1 MATFESSLK
10 SKLIYVFAIDD
21 ERHRDC
27 LKIGETTIDEDDGS
41 DLFNNAES
49 LQQAAHKRIR
59 QYTKTAGIAY
69 QLLYTEISIFVRS
82 GMIMTFND
90 KQVHK
95 VLERSGIKRKEF
107 EGVSGADE
115 WYCCDLETVK
125 KAIGAVK
132 RGETSLHP
140 SDISQGQSPIIFRPE
155 QQEAINRTRK
165 RFKKGNQM
173 LWNAK
178 MRFGKTLSALQVVKE
193 EGFAR
198 TLILTHRPV
207 VDKGWFEDFGKI
219 FYDRKDYHYGS
230 KGNGEEFAVL
240 ERQVKAGSKY
250 VYFASMQD
258 LRGSEQVG
266 GKFDKN
272 NELFR
277 TAWDFVIVDEA
288 HEGTKTELGQN
299 VLKELIK
306 PATKM
311 LQLSGTPFN
320 LFDDYSEEE
329 IFTWDYVMEQ
339 KAKAAWTVDNPYE
352 PNPYASLPAINIY
365 TYDLGT
371 LMSEYV
377 EDEKAFNFREF
388 FRTKSLTP
396 DPSPMGEGSDCSFIH
411 DADVDRF
418 LNLLCKDDKDSLYP
432 YSNDIF
438 RRIFR
443 HTLWLVPGVK
453 SARALSAKLKTHP
466 VFGMFQIVN
475 VAGNGDEDEE
485 NAEAL
490 QMVNKA
496 IGEDPDETYTITLSC
511 GRLTTGVSIK
521 PWTAVFMMAGSFSTS
536 AAQYMQTIF
545 RVQTPF
551 TCHGRMKEQCY
562 AFDFA
567 PDRTLRV
574 LAETAKVSAKAG
586 KQTEEDRRILG
597 DFLNF
602 CPIISID
609 GSQMKPYDVNKMMGQ
624 LKKAQIEKVVQCGFE
639 DGALYNDELLKL
651 TDVELRDFD
660 ELKKTIGATK
670 AMAKSGDI
678 DVNNQGFTNE
688 QYEEKEKLEKKPKK
702 ERTPEEQARL
712 DELKAMSNQRRNAI
726 SILRGISIR
735 MPLLIYG
742 AELKEQREQSGTC
755 SDSAESRQKST
766 EGQLKSEDEE
776 ITIQNFASLID
787 DQSWEEFMPK
797 GVDKEKF
804 EKFKKYYD
812 PDIFREA
819 GKRIREMAR
828 AADKFTIEER
838 IERISAIF
846 NTFRNPDKETVLTPW
861 RVVNMHMSDCLG
873 GWCFYD
879 EAFKQPL
886 STPRYVTQ
894 GKVTADVFRPDSHVL
909 EINSKSG
916 LYPLYVAYNIY
927 RSRVEA
933 ARAKYGE
940 VSHGFAMNLWDAT
953 IEENILV
960 VCKTPMARSITR
972 RTLAGFRNTRVNAQY
987 YPDLIQNIS
996 ERPDAVVNTFRDG
1009 KRFWKINQDE
1019 NMKLDAIVGNPPYQV
1034 MDGGGTG
1041 SSAIPVYQKFMALA
1055 KKVKPLYISM
1065 IMPAKW
1071 YTGGK
1076 GLDDFREEMLN
1087 DKRITLIA
1095 DFDDSRELFPTADI
1109 AGGICYIG
1117 WNSSYKGLCTF
1128 VSIKAGIRTSQSRDL
1143 SDSSVFIREIGAL
1156 KIIEKIK
1163 AHKEAN
1169 MSSAVYSRNPFGFTS
1184 NREGTPNPFP
1194 NSLHMYTSKGWTY
1207 VDKND
1212 VTSNVNIIGKWKTMM
1227 SKTGAEHAGQ
1237 SDCNGMKR
1245 VISRIA
1251 VLSPNEICSES
1262 YLILSAFDNKEEAE
1276 NLVIYM
1282 KSKFA
1287 RFLLSTILLT
1297 QNIAKDKF
1305 QLIPLQD
1312 FSKPWT
1318 DAELYAKY
1326 NLTEEEIQFIE
1337 SMIKP
1342 ME

>member
-10 SKLIYVFAIDD
+10 SKLIYVFAIND
-21 ERHRDC
+21 ERHSDC

-41 DLFNNAES
+41 NLFNNTEA
-49 LQQAAHKRIR
+49 LQLAAHKRIR

-69 QLLYTEISIFVRS
+69 QLLHTEISIFVRN

-107 EGVSGADE
+107 EGVCGADE

-125 KAIGAVK
+125 KAIAAVK
-132 RGETSLHP
+132 KGESSLHP
-140 SDISQGQSPIIFRPE
+140 SEITQGQSPIIFRPE
-155 QQEAINRTRK
+155 QQEAINKTRK

-193 EGFAR
+193 EEFKR

-219 FYDRKDYHYGS
+219 FYDRPDFHYGS
-230 KGNGEEFAVL
+230 RTNGETFKAL
-240 ERQVKAGSKY
+240 EAMATNKGVGFI
-250 VYFASMQD
+250 YFASMQD

-272 NELFR
+272 NELFSA
-277 TAWDFVIVDEA
+277 AWDFVIVDEA

-306 PATKM
+306 SETKV

-339 KAKAAWTVDNPYE
+339 KAKQAWAIDNPYE

-388 FRTKSLTP
+388 FRTKDSLTSN
-396 DPSPMGEGSDCSFIH
+396 PSPNGERSEISFIH
-411 DADVDRF
+411 DKDVDRF
-418 LNLLCKDDKDSLYP
+418 LDLLCKDDKDSLYP
-432 YSNDIF
+432 YSNDMF

-453 SARALSAKLKTHP
+453 AARALSAKLQAHP
-466 VFGMFQIVN
+466 VFGMFQIAN

-485 NAEAL
+485 NADAL
-490 QMVNKA
+490 KMVNEK
-496 IGEDPDETYTITLSC
+496 IGPDPDETYTITLSC

-551 TCHGRMKEQCY
+551 TNHGRTKEQCY

-609 GSQMKPYDVNKMMGQ
+609 GSKMKPYDVNKMMGQ

-660 ELKKTIGATK
+660 DLKKTIGTTK
-670 AMAKSGDI
+670 AMAKTGDI

-688 QYEEKEKLEKKPKK
+688 QYAEKEKLEKKKK
-702 ERTPEEQARL
+702 KDLTPEEKARL
-712 DELKAMSNQRRNAI
+712 EELKAMSNQRRNAI

-742 AELKEQREQSGTC
+742 AELKDDNQ
-755 SDSAESRQKST
+755 
-766 EGQLKSEDEE
+766 E
-776 ITIQNFASLID
+776 ITINNFASLID
-787 DQSWEEFMPK
+787 NQSWEEFMPK

-838 IERISAIF
+838 IERIAAIF

-879 EAFKQPL
+879 EEFKQPL
-886 STPRYVTQ
+886 SVPRYVDQ
-894 GKVTADVFRPDSHVL
+894 GKVTKDVFRTDAHIL

-927 RSRVEA
+927 RARVEA
-933 ARAKYGE
+933 AKQKYGE

-960 VCKTPMARSITR
+960 VCKTPMAKSITK

-996 ERPDAVVNTFRDG
+996 ERPEFVANIFRDG
-1009 KRFWKINQDE
+1009 KHYWQINQDSH
-1019 NMKLDAIVGNPPYQV
+1019 MKLNAIVGNPPYQLV
-1034 MDGGGTG
+1034 
-1041 SSAIPVYQKFMALA
+1041 SSSDSQNRNPPIYHKFVQLGISLA
-1055 KKVKPLYISM
+1055 PDYLTLIT
-1065 IMPAKW
+1065 PARW
-1071 YTGGK
+1071 YSSNILMGNFPIEF
-1076 GLDDFREEMLN
+1076 LSA
-1087 DKRITLIA
+1087 KRIMYLHDYTNANDIFQTVEIKSGVSYFLWNKTHNDTCLI
-1095 DFDDSRELFPTADI
+1095 DSTINGKTERSKRLLLSKYDDI
-1109 AGGICYIG
+1109 
-1117 WNSSYKGLCTF
+1117 
-1128 VSIKAGIRTSQSRDL
+1128 
-1143 SDSSVFIREIGAL
+1143 FIRYNQGISIIHKAL
-1156 KIIEKIK
+1156 SKNEPSL
-1163 AHKEAN
+1163 
-1169 MSSAVYSRNPFGFTS
+1169 SSIVSPQNPFGFNTAVKGEDLETS
-1184 NREGTPNPFP
+1184 GAVKI
-1194 NSLHMYTSKGWTY
+1194 YSKGLVVKYIKKESITLHKGWINQFKIITPKAAEDGTLPGKVIAKCNIIAPGTCCNGTY
-1207 VDKND
+1207 V
-1212 VTSNVNIIGKWKTMM
+1212 VIGPFNGKQT
-1227 SKTGAEHAGQ
+1227 
-1237 SDCNGMKR
+1237 CNNAKSYLYTKFVRFLIGMKKMTQDLKDQTF
-1245 VISRIA
+1245 S
-1251 VLSPNEICSES
+1251 
-1262 YLILSAFDNKEEAE
+1262 
-1276 NLVIYM
+1276 LV
-1282 KSKFA
+1282 
-1287 RFLLSTILLT
+1287 
-1297 QNIAKDKF
+1297 
-1305 QLIPLQD
+1305 PLQD

-1318 DAELYAKY
+1318 DADLYAKY
-1326 NLTEEEIQFIE
+1326 GLTDEEIQFIE

>member
-10 SKLIYVFAIDD
+10 SKLIYVFAIND

-41 DLFNNAES
+41 NLFNNTEA

-69 QLLYTEISIFVRS
+69 QLLYTEISIFVRN

-115 WYCCDLETVK
+115 WYCCDLGTVK
-125 KAIGAVK
+125 KAIAAVK
-132 RGETSLHP
+132 KGETSLHP
-140 SDISQGQSPIIFRPE
+140 SEITQGQSPIIFRPE
-155 QQEAINRTRK
+155 QQEAINKTRK

-193 EGFAR
+193 EEFKR

-230 KGNGEEFAVL
+230 KGNGEEFKVL
-240 ERQVKAGSKY
+240 EKKVASGCKY
-250 VYFASMQD
+250 IFFASMQD

-272 NELFR
+272 NELFSA
-277 TAWDFVIVDEA
+277 AWDFVIVDEA

-306 PATKM
+306 SETKV

-339 KAKAAWTVDNPYE
+339 KAKQAWAIDNPYE

-388 FRTKSLTP
+388 FRTKDDDT
-396 DPSPMGEGSDCSFIH
+396 FIH
-411 DADVDRF
+411 DKDVDRF
-418 LNLLCKDDKDSLYP
+418 LDLLCKDDKESLYP
-432 YSNDIF
+432 YSNDNF

-443 HTLWLVPGVK
+443 HTLWLVPGVR
-453 SARALSAKLKTHP
+453 SARALSAKLQAHP
-466 VFGMFQIVN
+466 LFGMFQIAN

-485 NAEAL
+485 NADAL
-490 QMVNKA
+490 KMVNEK
-496 IGEDPDETYTITLSC
+496 IGPDPDETYTITLSC

-551 TCHGRMKEQCY
+551 TNHGRMKEQCY

-609 GSQMKPYDVNKMMGQ
+609 GSKMKPYDVNKMMGQ

-660 ELKKTIGATK
+660 DLKKTIGTTK
-670 AMAKSGDI
+670 AMAKTGDI
-678 DVNNQGFTNE
+678 DVNNQGFTKE
-688 QYEEKEKLEKKPKK
+688 QYAEKEKLEKKKK
-702 ERTPEEQARL
+702 KDLTPEEKARL
-712 DELKAMSNQRRNAI
+712 EELKAMSNQRRNAI

-742 AELKEQREQSGTC
+742 AELKDDNQ
-755 SDSAESRQKST
+755 
-766 EGQLKSEDEE
+766 E
-776 ITIQNFASLID
+776 ITINNFASLID

-812 PDIFREA
+812 PDVFREA

-838 IERISAIF
+838 IERIAAIF

-879 EAFKQPL
+879 EEFKQPL
-886 STPRYVTQ
+886 AVPRYVDQ
-894 GKVTADVFRPDSHVL
+894 GKVTKDVFRTDAHIL

-927 RSRVEA
+927 RARVEA
-933 ARAKYGE
+933 AKQKYGE
-940 VSHGFAMNLWDAT
+940 VSHGFAMNLWDAA

-960 VCKTPMARSITR
+960 VCKTPMAKSITK
-972 RTLAGFRNTRVNAQY
+972 RTLAGFRDTRVNAQY
-987 YPDLIQNIS
+987 YPNLIQNIS
-996 ERPDAVVNTFRDG
+996 ERPEAVVNTFRDG
-1009 KRFWKINQDE
+1009 KRFWKINQDT
-1019 NMKLDAIVGNPPYQV
+1019 NMKFDAIVGNPPYQV
-1034 MDGGGTG
+1034 NVGEKKDNYGVL
-1041 SSAIPVYQKFMALA
+1041 IFNKFVDIGIQM
-1055 KKVKPLYISM
+1055 KPNYVSM
-1065 IMPAKW
+1065 IFPSRW
-1071 YTGGK
+1071 FNGGR
-1076 GLDDFREEMLN
+1076 GLDEFRNIMLN
-1087 DKRITLIA
+1087 DDRIRFIR
-1095 DFDDSRELFPTADI
+1095 DFLDAKDLFPSTDI
-1109 AGGICYIG
+1109 AGGINYIL
-1117 WNSSYKGLCTF
+1117 WDKSYHGLCSYGCTHMGSTSYEERKLNEYSSFIRRNAALNIIKKITALSQNSIESF
-1128 VSIKAGIRTSQSRDL
+1128 VSTQT
-1143 SDSSVFIREIGAL
+1143 
-1156 KIIEKIK
+1156 
-1163 AHKEAN
+1163 
-1169 MSSAVYSRNPFGFTS
+1169 PFGFVTTYRGS
-1184 NREGTPNPFP
+1184 SSYFEDALTLYSSGGISYVRKDEVRRNPQWINNYKVIF
-1194 NSLHMYTSKGWTY
+1194 SKATC
-1207 VDKND
+1207 
-1212 VTSNVNIIGKWKTMM
+1212 
-1227 SKTGAEHAGQ
+1227 EHAGTPDKFGRYRVF
-1237 SDCNGMKR
+1237 STMK
-1245 VISRIA
+1245 I
-1251 VLSPNEICSES
+1251 LMPKEICTQS
-1262 YLILSAFDNKEEAE
+1262 YLVGGVFKDRAEANNYLSYLKTRF
-1276 NLVIYM
+1276 V
-1282 KSKFA
+1282 
-1287 RFLLSTILLT
+1287 RFLIL
-1297 QNIAKDKF
+1297 
-1305 QLIPLQD
+1305 QLISTQDISAEKFRFVPLQD
-1312 FSKPWT
+1312 FTRPWT
-1318 DAELYAKY
+1318 DADLYAKY
-1326 NLTEEEIQFIE
+1326 GLTDEEIQFIE

>member
-10 SKLIYVFAIDD
+10 SKLIYVFAIND

-27 LKIGETTIDEDDGS
+27 LKVGETTLDEDDGS
-41 DLFNNAES
+41 DLINNS
-49 LQQAAHKRIR
+49 AALKEAANKRIQ

-69 QLLYTEISIFVRS
+69 QLLHTEISIFVRN
-82 GMIMTFND
+82 GMIMSFND

-95 VLERSGIKRKEF
+95 VLERSGIRRKEF
-107 EGVSGADE
+107 AGVTGADE
-115 WYCCDLETVK
+115 WFCCDLETVK
-125 KAIGAVK
+125 RAISAVK
-132 RGETSLHP
+132 HGESSLHP
-140 SDISQGQSPIIFRPE
+140 SAISKGQSPVIFRPE
-155 QQEAINRTRK
+155 QQEAISKTRK

-193 EGFAR
+193 EDFSR

-219 FYDRKDYHYGS
+219 FYDRTDYHYGS
-230 KGNGEEFAVL
+230 RGNGEEFSVL
-240 ERQVKAGSKY
+240 EKLAKMGGKY

-272 NELFR
+272 NEIFK
-277 TAWDFVIVDEA
+277 TPWDFVIVDEA

-299 VLKELIK
+299 VLKELVK
-306 PATKM
+306 ENTKV

-339 KAKAAWTVDNPYE
+339 RAKQAWATDNPYE

-388 FRTKSLTP
+388 FRTRDDDT
-396 DPSPMGEGSDCSFIH
+396 FIH

-418 LNLLCKDDKDSLYP
+418 LNLLCKEDKDSLYP
-432 YSNDIF
+432 YSNEAF

-453 SARALSAKLKTHP
+453 AARALSIKLKQHP
-466 VFGMFQIVN
+466 VFGMFQTVN

-485 NAEAL
+485 NKEAL
-490 QMVNKA
+490 RMVNDA
-496 IGEDPDETYTITLSC
+496 IGNDPDETFTITLSC

-551 TCHGRMKEQCY
+551 ECHGRMKEQCY

-586 KQTEEDRRILG
+586 KQTEEDRKILG

-660 ELKKTIGATK
+660 ELKKTIGQTK

-678 DVNNQGFTNE
+678 DVNNQGFTDE

-742 AELKEQREQSGTC
+742 AELK
-755 SDSAESRQKST
+755 
-766 EGQLKSEDEE
+766 SEDEE
-776 ITIQNFASLID
+776 ITIENFASLID

-797 GVDKEKF
+797 GVDKERF

-838 IERISAIF
+838 IERIAAIF

-879 EAFKQPL
+879 EEFKETIPV
-886 STPRYVTQ
+886 PRYVDQ
-894 GKVTADVFRPDSHVL
+894 GKVTRDVFSPEAHVL

-927 RSRVEA
+927 RARVEA
-933 ARAKYGE
+933 MKQKYGE
-940 VSHGFAMNLWDAT
+940 IGHAFAQSLWDAT

-960 VCKTPMARSITR
+960 VCKTPMAKSITK

-987 YPDLIQNIS
+987 YKDLIKNIS
-996 ERPDAVVNTFRDG
+996 ERPEAVVNTFRDG
-1009 KRFWKINQDE
+1009 KHFWKINQDT

-1034 MDGGGTG
+1034 MDGGAGV
-1041 SSAIPVYQKFMALA
+1041 SAVPVYHRFVDIA
-1055 KKVKPLYISM
+1055 KQCKPCYVSM

-1071 YTGGK
+1071 YNGGR
-1076 GLDDFREEMLN
+1076 GLEQFRYDMLH
-1087 DKRITLIA
+1087 DKCIRCLYDYI
-1095 DFDDSRELFPTADI
+1095 DPHDCFPTVDV
-1109 AGGICYIG
+1109 AGGVCYFLRERA
-1117 WNSSYKGLCTF
+1117 YDGLCKF
-1128 VSIKAGIRTSQSRDL
+1128 VSCQSGARTSAFRDFSESEVLIRHQEEVSIL
-1143 SDSSVFIREIGAL
+1143 SKVVKDGQTYLSNVAYSQKPFGLRTYVKPLEQGDIVLRYNGGVGPYDSELVTINKELIEKW
-1156 KIIEKIK
+1156 KII
-1163 AHKEAN
+1163 
-1169 MSSAVYSRNPFGFTS
+1169 TS
-1184 NREGTPNPFP
+1184 CLT
-1194 NSLHMYTSKGWTY
+1194 
-1207 VDKND
+1207 
-1212 VTSNVNIIGKWKTMM
+1212 
-1227 SKTGAEHAGQ
+1227 AEHAGET
-1237 SDCNGMKR
+1237 DKNGQKR
-1245 VISRIA
+1245 IFSTLEMLEPRT
-1251 VLSPNEICSES
+1251 ICTET
-1262 YLILSAFDNKEEAE
+1262 
-1276 NLVIYM
+1276 YM
-1282 KSKFA
+1282 
-1287 RFLLSTILLT
+1287 LLSTFDSKETCSNMLQFLKTRFVRALVAMATST
-1297 QNIAKDKF
+1297 QHLSKANF
-1305 QLIPLQD
+1305 RFVPLQD
-1312 FSKPWT
+1312 FTRPWT
-1318 DAELYAKY
+1318 DADLYAKY
-1326 NLTEEEIQFIE
+1326 HLTDEEIQFIE

-1342 ME
+1342 MD

>member
-10 SKLIYVFAIDD
+10 SKLIYVFAIND
-21 ERHRDC
+21 ERHSDC
-27 LKIGETTIDEDDGS
+27 LKIGETTLDEDDGS
-41 DLFNNAES
+41 NLFNNNEA
-49 LQQAAHKRIR
+49 LQEAANKRIR

-69 QLLYTEISIFVRS
+69 QLLHTEISIFVRN
-82 GMIMTFND
+82 GMIFTFND

-95 VLERSGIKRKEF
+95 VLERSGIRKKEF
-107 EGVSGADE
+107 EGVKGADE

-125 KAIGAVK
+125 KAIHAVK
-132 RGETSLHP
+132 QGKSSLHP
-140 SDISQGQSPIIFRPE
+140 SDVSQNKTPVLFRPE
-155 QQEAINRTRK
+155 QRDAIDKTIK

-178 MRFGKTLSALQVVKE
+178 MRFGKTLSALQVIKE
-193 EGFAR
+193 EGFSR
-198 TLILTHRPV
+198 SLILTHRPV
-207 VDKGWFEDFGKI
+207 VDSGWYDDFKKI
-219 FYDRKDYHYGS
+219 FYDRNDYAYSS
-230 KGNGEEFAVL
+230 KGNGEDFNYL
-240 ERQVKAGSKY
+240 KNKTRHFI
-250 VYFASMQD
+250 YFASMQD

-272 NELFR
+272 DDVFR
-277 TAWDFVIVDEA
+277 TPWDFIIVDEA

-299 VLKELIK
+299 VLRELIK
-306 PATKM
+306 PETKV

-339 KAKAAWTVDNPYE
+339 RAKQAWTVDNPYE

-365 TYDLGT
+365 TYDLGN

-388 FRTKSLTP
+388 FRTKDDDT
-396 DPSPMGEGSDCSFIH
+396 FVH
-411 DADVDRF
+411 DKDVDRF
-418 LNLLCKDDKDSLYP
+418 LELLCKEDKDSLYP
-432 YSNDIF
+432 YSNDNF

-443 HTLWLVPGVK
+443 HTLWVVPGVNA
-453 SARALSAKLKTHP
+453 ARVLSAKLKAHS
-466 VFGMFQIVN
+466 VFGKFQIVN

-485 NAEAL
+485 NDEAL

-496 IGEDPDETYTITLSC
+496 IGPDSDETYTITLSC

-545 RVQTPF
+545 RVQTPYEI
-551 TCHGRMKEQCY
+551 HGRMKENCY

-574 LAETAKVSAKAG
+574 LAEAAKVSTKAG
-586 KQTEEDRRILG
+586 KQDEEDRRILG

-602 CPIISID
+602 CPIISIE
-609 GSQMKPYDVNKMMGQ
+609 GSQMKPYDVNKMMSQ
-624 LKKAQIEKVVQCGFE
+624 LKRAQIEKVVQCGFE

-651 TDVELRDFD
+651 TEVELKDFD
-660 ELKKTIGATK
+660 ELKKTIGQTK
-670 AMAKSGDI
+670 AIGKTGDI
-678 DVNNQGFTNE
+678 DVNNQGFTKE
-688 QYEEKEKLEKKPKK
+688 QYEEKKKIENKPPKQ
-702 ERTPEEQARL
+702 RTPEEQARL

-742 AELKEQREQSGTC
+742 AELK
-755 SDSAESRQKST
+755 
-766 EGQLKSEDEE
+766 SEDEE
-776 ITIQNFASLID
+776 ITIDNFASLID

-879 EAFKQPL
+879 EEFKQPL
-886 STPRYVTQ
+886 SVPRWVDQ
-894 GKVTADVFRPDSHVL
+894 GQLTKDVFRPNAHIL

-916 LYPLYVAYNIY
+916 LYPLYVTYNIY
-927 RSRVEA
+927 RSRVEEA
-933 ARAKYGE
+933 KQKYGE
-940 VSHGFAMNLWDAT
+940 VGLGFSKSLWDAT

-960 VCKTPMARSITR
+960 VCKTPMAKSITK
-972 RTLAGFRNTRVNAQY
+972 RTLAGFRDTRVNAQY
-987 YPDLIQNIS
+987 YPNLIENIS
-996 ERPDAVVNTFRDG
+996 ERPEAVVNTFRDG
-1009 KRFWKINQDE
+1009 KHFWKINDNT
-1019 NMKLDAIVGNPPYQV
+1019 NMKLDAIVGNPPYQMV
-1034 MDGGGTG
+1034 SESDNQNRNPPIYHKFVQIGIALSPNYFSLITPARWY
-1041 SSAIPVYQKFMALA
+1041 SSNLLMGNFPHEFL
-1055 KKVKPLYISM
+1055 S
-1065 IMPAKW
+1065 
-1071 YTGGK
+1071 
-1076 GLDDFREEMLN
+1076 
-1087 DKRITLIA
+1087 DKRISYLH
-1095 DFDDSRELFPTADI
+1095 DFTNANDIFPTVEIKSGVSYFLWEKRHNDVCTIDSTICGNTERSKRYLLSEYDDI
-1109 AGGICYIG
+1109 
-1117 WNSSYKGLCTF
+1117 
-1128 VSIKAGIRTSQSRDL
+1128 
-1143 SDSSVFIREIGAL
+1143 FIRYNVGIPIIQKVMAL
-1156 KIIEKIK
+1156 S
-1163 AHKEAN
+1163 EASL
-1169 MSSAVYSRNPFGFTS
+1169 SSIVSPQNPFGFNTAVRGNEEKTNNSVKIYSKGLVVRYIDKSQITLHKEWIKQYKVITPKAAEDGILPGKVISTCTVISPNTCCNGTYIVIGPFTS
-1184 NREGTPNPFP
+1184 KSECENAI
-1194 NSLHMYTSKGWTY
+1194 SYMYTRF
-1207 VDKND
+1207 VRFL
-1212 VTSNVNIIGKWKTMM
+1212 V
-1227 SKTGAEHAGQ
+1227 
-1237 SDCNGMKR
+1237 GMKKMTQDLKDQTF
-1245 VISRIA
+1245 S
-1251 VLSPNEICSES
+1251 
-1262 YLILSAFDNKEEAE
+1262 
-1276 NLVIYM
+1276 LV
-1282 KSKFA
+1282 
-1287 RFLLSTILLT
+1287 
-1297 QNIAKDKF
+1297 
-1305 QLIPLQD
+1305 PLQD
-1312 FSKPWT
+1312 FNKAWT

-1326 NLTEEEIQFIE
+1326 GLTDDEIAFIE

>member
-10 SKLIYVFAIDD
+10 AKLIYVFAINDD
-21 ERHRDC
+21 AHSDC
-27 LKIGETTIDEDDGS
+27 LKIGETTLDDDNGEE
-41 DLFNNAES
+41 LYPNCE
-49 LQQAAHKRIR
+49 LYQKAAHNRIR
-59 QYTKTAGIAY
+59 QYTATAGIAY
-69 QLLYTEISIFVRS
+69 QLLYTCSASFNHNGLILSL
-82 GMIMTFND
+82 ND
-90 KQVHK
+90 KQIHR
-95 VLERSGIKRKEF
+95 VLERSGIRQKKF
-107 EGVSGADE
+107 EGVKGADE

-125 KAIGAVK
+125 KAIAAAK
-132 RGETSLHP
+132 RMENSLKP
-140 SDISQGQSPIIFRPE
+140 SDITQGQSPVKFRPE
-155 QQEAINRTRK
+155 QQVAIEKTRK
-165 RFKKGNQM
+165 RFQKGNQM

-193 EGFAR
+193 EEFKR

-207 VDKGWFEDFGKI
+207 VDEGWFDDFKKI
-219 FYDRKDYHYGS
+219 FYDSKEYHYGS
-230 KGNGEEFAVL
+230 RNNGELFGKL
-240 ERQVKAGSKY
+240 EQLAAKGSKY

-272 NELFR
+272 NDIFKTE
-277 TAWDFVIVDEA
+277 WDFVIVDEA

-299 VLKELIK
+299 VLKELVK
-306 PATKM
+306 PATKV

-320 LFDDYSEEE
+320 LFDDYSEDE

-339 KAKAAWTVDNPYE
+339 KAKQAWAVDNPYE

-365 TYDLGT
+365 TYDLGN
-371 LMSEYV
+371 LMSEYI

-388 FRTKSLTP
+388 FRTK
-396 DPSPMGEGSDCSFIH
+396 DDGAFVH
-411 DADVDRF
+411 DKDVDRF

-432 YSNDIF
+432 YSNDNF

-453 SARALSAKLKTHP
+453 AAKALSAKLKAHS
-466 VFGMFQIVN
+466 VFGMFQTVN

-485 NAEAL
+485 NDEAL

-496 IGEDPDETYTITLSC
+496 IGDDPDETYTITLSC

-521 PWTAVFMMAGSFSTS
+521 PWTAVIMMAGSFSTS

-574 LAETAKVSAKAG
+574 LAETAKVSTKAG
-586 KQTEEDRRILG
+586 KQTEEDRIVLG

-602 CPIISID
+602 FPIISIE
-609 GSQMKPYDVNKMMGQ
+609 GSQMKPYDVKEMMKQ

-651 TDVELRDFD
+651 TDVELQDFA
-660 ELKKTIGATK
+660 ELKKTIGQTK
-670 AMAKSGDI
+670 AMANTGNI
-678 DVNNQGFTNE
+678 DVNNQGFTQE
-688 QYEEKEKLEKKPKK
+688 QYEEKERLEKKPKK

-742 AELKEQREQSGTC
+742 AELKN
-755 SDSAESRQKST
+755 
-766 EGQLKSEDEE
+766 EDEE
-776 ITIQNFASLID
+776 ITINNFANLID
-787 DQSWEEFMPK
+787 DTSWEEFMPK

-828 AADKFTIEER
+828 AADKFTTEER

-879 EAFKQPL
+879 EEFKNTLQV
-886 STPRYVTQ
+886 PRYVDQ
-894 GKVTADVFRPDSHVL
+894 GNVTKEVFRTDSHIL

-927 RSRVEA
+927 RCRVEEA
-933 ARAKYGE
+933 KKKYGE
-940 VSHGFAMNLWDAT
+940 VGVGFSKSLWDAT

-960 VCKTPMARSITR
+960 VCKTPMAKSITK

-987 YPDLIQNIS
+987 YPNLIENIS
-996 ERPDAVVNTFRDG
+996 ERPEAVVNTFRDG
-1009 KRFWKINQDE
+1009 KHFWKIN
-1019 NMKLDAIVGNPPYQV
+1019 NNTSMKLDAIVGNPPYQV
-1034 MDGGGTG
+1034 MDGGN
-1041 SSAIPVYQKFMALA
+1041 SASALPVYQYFVNLA
-1055 KKVKPLYISM
+1055 KLIRPLYISM
-1065 IMPAKW
+1065 ITPSRWFA
-1071 YTGGK
+1071 GGR
-1076 GLDDFREEMLN
+1076 GLDEYRDTMLHDDRLEKIIDF
-1087 DKRITLIA
+1087 A
-1095 DFDDSRELFPTADI
+1095 DSQECFPTVMI
-1109 AGGICYIG
+1109 SGGISYFLWSKEHSGDSLVI
-1117 WNSSYKGLCTF
+1117 NSSKGVRNEMERSLNEFPVF
-1128 VSIKAGIRTSQSRDL
+1128 VRSNYAISIIRKASLNNNSLSQEVLPS
-1143 SDSSVFIREIGAL
+1143 
-1156 KIIEKIK
+1156 
-1163 AHKEAN
+1163 
-1169 MSSAVYSRNPFGFTS
+1169 NPFGF
-1184 NREGTPNPFP
+1184 R
-1194 NSLHMYTSKGWTY
+1194 TY
-1207 VDKND
+1207 VRGEKEEFSGSVKFINSEG
-1212 VTSNVNIIGKWKTMM
+1212 VGY
-1227 SKTGAEHAGQ
+1227 
-1237 SDCNGMKR
+1237 
-1245 VISRIA
+1245 ISRSEVEKSQDAIDTYNVITTRA
-1251 VLSPNEICSES
+1251 MSGGNKPSAEGNYQVIPATMRVMKKGEICAETYICIGMYNDES
-1262 YLILSAFDNKEEAE
+1262 FATNLMIYLKT
-1276 NLVIYM
+1276 
-1282 KSKFA
+1282 KFA
-1287 RFLLSTILLT
+1287 RFMMLQAMTSIM
-1297 QNIAKDKF
+1297 ISKDAF
-1305 QLIPLQD
+1305 RFVPLQD
-1312 FSKPWT
+1312 FTKPWT
-1318 DAELYAKY
+1318 DEELYKKY
-1326 NLTEEEIQFIE
+1326 NLDENEIAFIE

>member
-10 SKLIYVFAIDD
+10 SKLIYVFAIND
-21 ERHRDC
+21 ERHKDC

-41 DLFNNAES
+41 NLFSNTQA
-49 LQQAAHKRIR
+49 LQEAAHKRIR

-95 VLERSGIKRKEF
+95 VLERSGVKRKEF
-107 EGVSGADE
+107 EGVTGADE

-125 KAIGAVK
+125 KAIAAVK
-132 RGETSLHP
+132 KGETSLHP
-140 SDISQGQSPIIFRPE
+140 SEITKGQSPIIFRPE
-155 QQEAINRTRK
+155 QQEAIDKTRK
-165 RFKKGNQM
+165 RFRRGNQM

-193 EGFAR
+193 EGFVR

-207 VDKGWFEDFGKI
+207 VDKGWFEDFQKI
-219 FYDRKDYHYGS
+219 FYDRKDYRYGS
-230 KGNGEEFAVL
+230 RSSGEVFGKLEQLAGNG
-240 ERQVKAGSKY
+240 GKY

-272 NELFR
+272 NEIFK
-277 TAWDFVIVDEA
+277 TPWDFIIVDEA

-306 PATKM
+306 PTTKV

-339 KAKAAWTVDNPYE
+339 RAKQAWAVDNPYE

-396 DPSPMGEGSDCSFIH
+396 DPSPKDEGRSYSFIH
-411 DADVDRF
+411 DSDVDRF

-432 YSNDIF
+432 YSNDTF

-453 SARALSAKLKTHP
+453 AARALSTKLKEHP

-496 IGEDPDETYTITLSC
+496 IGEDPDESYTITLSC

-551 TCHGRMKEQCY
+551 TNHGRMKEQCY

-609 GSQMKPYDVNKMMGQ
+609 GSQMKPYDVNKMMSQ

-651 TDVELRDFD
+651 TDVELKDFD
-660 ELKKTIGATK
+660 DLKKTIGTTK
-670 AMAKSGDI
+670 AMAKTGEI

-688 QYEEKEKLEKKPKK
+688 QYEEKEKLEKKKK
-702 ERTPEEQARL
+702 KDLTPEEKARL
-712 DELKAMSNQRRNAI
+712 EELKAMSNQRRNAI

-742 AELKEQREQSGTC
+742 AELKNE
-755 SDSAESRQKST
+755 
-766 EGQLKSEDEE
+766 EE
-776 ITIQNFASLID
+776 ITINNFASLID

-879 EAFKQPL
+879 EEFKQPI
-886 STPRYVTQ
+886 SVPRWVDQGEVT
-894 GKVTADVFRPDSHVL
+894 KDVFRPEARIL

-916 LYPLYVAYNIY
+916 LYPLYVAYSVY
-927 RSRVEA
+927 RSRVDA
-933 ARAKYGE
+933 MKQKYGS
-940 VSHGFAMNLWDAT
+940 VSIAFAWSLWDAT
-953 IEENILV
+953 IAENILV
-960 VCKTPMARSITR
+960 VCKTPMARSITK
-972 RTLAGFRNTRVNAQY
+972 RTLAGFRNTKVNAQY
-987 YPDLIQNIS
+987 YPNLIKNIS
-996 ERPDAVVNTFRDG
+996 ECPEAVVNTFRDG
-1009 KRFWKINQDE
+1009 KRFWKINQDT

-1034 MDGGGTG
+1034 NVGDKKDNYGMLIFNKIV
-1041 SSAIPVYQKFMALA
+1041 AISIQM
-1055 KKVKPLYISM
+1055 KPNYVSM
-1065 IMPAKW
+1065 IFPSRW
-1071 YTGGK
+1071 FTGGR
-1076 GLDDFREEMLN
+1076 GLDEFRNAMLN
-1087 DKRITLIA
+1087 DDRIRQIT
-1095 DFDDSRELFPTADI
+1095 DFVDSTDLFPTADI
-1109 AGGICYIG
+1109 SGGINYIL
-1117 WNSSYKGLCTF
+1117 WDKTYHGLCDFTGIHKGKVTRMKRQLNQFETFVRRNDALSIIEKVIGKGERSMSETVSGQTPFGFITTFKGNSKPFDDSIALYGSNGSVTF
-1128 VSIKAGIRTSQSRDL
+1128 VSRNEVEKNRELIDRYKVIFTMAAPGGGSSDRNGMYLLLSSLQIIRPKEVCTQTFLVGASFVSNEDAINCMNYLKCKFTRFLILQSMTSQ
-1143 SDSSVFIREIGAL
+1143 
-1156 KIIEKIK
+1156 
-1163 AHKEAN
+1163 H
-1169 MSSAVYSRNPFGFTS
+1169 
-1184 NREGTPNPFP
+1184 
-1194 NSLHMYTSKGWTY
+1194 
-1207 VDKND
+1207 
-1212 VTSNVNIIGKWKTMM
+1212 
-1227 SKTGAEHAGQ
+1227 
-1237 SDCNGMKR
+1237 
-1245 VISRIA
+1245 
-1251 VLSPNEICSES
+1251 LSPE
-1262 YLILSAFDNKEEAE
+1262 
-1276 NLVIYM
+1276 
-1282 KSKFA
+1282 
-1287 RFLLSTILLT
+1287 RFR
-1297 QNIAKDKF
+1297 F
-1305 QLIPLQD
+1305 VPLQD
-1312 FSKPWT
+1312 FTRPWT
-1318 DAELYAKY
+1318 DADLYAKY
-1326 NLTEEEIQFIE
+1326 GLTDEEIAFIE
-1337 SMIKP
+1337 SMIRP

>member
-10 SKLIYVFAIDD
+10 SKLIYVFAIND
-21 ERHRDC
+21 ERHSDC

-41 DLFNNAES
+41 NLFGNTEA
-49 LQQAAHKRIR
+49 LQEAAHKRIR

-69 QLLYTEISIFVRS
+69 QLLYTEISIFVRN

-107 EGVSGADE
+107 DGVTGADE

-125 KAIGAVK
+125 KAISAVK
-132 RGETSLHP
+132 NGETSLHP
-140 SDISQGQSPIIFRPE
+140 SDITQKQSPIIFRPE
-155 QQEAINRTRK
+155 QQEAITRTCK
-165 RFKKGNQM
+165 RFNKGNQM

-193 EGFAR
+193 KEFKR

-230 KGNGEEFAVL
+230 KGNGELFGKL
-240 ERQVKAGSKY
+240 EQLVSKGGKY

-272 NELFR
+272 NELFK
-277 TAWDFVIVDEA
+277 AVWDFVIVDEA

-306 PATKM
+306 PNTKV

-339 KAKAAWTVDNPYE
+339 KAKQAWAVDNPYE

-371 LMSEYV
+371 LMSDYV
-377 EDEKAFNFREF
+377 EDERAFNFREF
-388 FRTKSLTP
+388 FRTK
-396 DPSPMGEGSDCSFIH
+396 DDDSFIH
-411 DADVDRF
+411 ERDVDRF
-418 LNLLCKDDKDSLYP
+418 LDLLCKDDKESLYP
-432 YSNDIF
+432 YSNDTF

-453 SARALSAKLKTHP
+453 SARVLSIKLKSHP
-466 VFGMFQIVN
+466 IFGKFQIVN

-490 QMVNKA
+490 QMVNSA
-496 IGEDPDETYTITLSC
+496 IGEDSDETYTITLSC

-551 TCHGRMKEQCY
+551 TNHGRMKEQCY

-602 CPIISID
+602 CPIISFD

-651 TDVELRDFD
+651 TDVELKDFD
-660 ELKKTIGATK
+660 ELKKTIGQTK

-688 QYEEKEKLEKKPKK
+688 QYEEKERLEKKPKK

-742 AELKEQREQSGTC
+742 AELK
-755 SDSAESRQKST
+755 
-766 EGQLKSEDEE
+766 SEDEE
-776 ITIQNFASLID
+776 ITIHNFASLID

-838 IERISAIF
+838 IERIAAIF

-879 EAFKQPL
+879 EEFKNTL
-886 STPRYVTQ
+886 SIPRYVEQ
-894 GKVTADVFRPDSHVL
+894 GKVTKDVFRPDAHIL

-933 ARAKYGE
+933 AKAKYGE

-960 VCKTPMARSITR
+960 VCKTPMAKSITK
-972 RTLAGFRNTRVNAQY
+972 RTLAGFRDTKVNAQY
-987 YPDLIQNIS
+987 YPNLIENIS
-996 ERPDAVVNTFRDG
+996 ERPEAVVNTFRDG
-1009 KRFWKINQDE
+1009 KHFWKINDQT
-1019 NMKLDAIVGNPPYQV
+1019 NMKFDAIVGNPPYQV

-1076 GLDDFREEMLN
+1076 GLDEFRDEMLN
-1087 DKRITLIA
+1087 DKRIAFIA

-1117 WNSSYKGLCTF
+1117 WNSSYNGLCTF
-1128 VSIKAGIRTSQSRDL
+1128 VSIKAGVRTSLSRDL

-1156 KIIEKIK
+1156 KIVDKIK
-1163 AHKEAN
+1163 SHREAN
-1169 MSSAVYSRNPFGFTS
+1169 MSSVVYSRNPFGFTS
-1184 NREGTPNPFP
+1184 NQEGSPNPFP
-1194 NSLHMYTSKGWTY
+1194 NSLHMFTSKGWTY

-1212 VTSNVNIIGKWKTMM
+1212 VTSNVDIIRKWKPMM

-1237 SDCNGMKR
+1237 SDSNGMKR
-1245 VISRIA
+1245 VVSRIA

-1262 YLILSAFDNKEEAE
+1262 YLILSAFDNREEAE

-1282 KSKFA
+1282 KSRFA

-1326 NLTEEEIQFIE
+1326 GLTEDEIAFIE

>member
-10 SKLIYVFAIDD
+10 SKLIYVFAIND

-27 LKIGETTIDEDDGS
+27 LKIGETIIDEDDGS
-41 DLFNNAES
+41 DLFNNAGS
-49 LQQAAHKRIR
+49 LKEAAHKRIR

-107 EGVSGADE
+107 EGVSGVDE

-125 KAIGAVK
+125 KAIAAVK
-132 RGETSLHP
+132 KGETSLHP
-140 SDISQGQSPIIFRPE
+140 SDITQGQSPIIFRPE
-155 QQEAINRTRK
+155 QQEAIDKTRK

-193 EGFAR
+193 EEFTR
-198 TLILTHRPV
+198 SLILTHRPV

-230 KGNGEEFAVL
+230 KGNGEEFHVL
-240 ERQVKAGSKY
+240 EKQVKSGGKY

-272 NELFR
+272 NEIFK
-277 TAWDFVIVDEA
+277 TPWDFVIVDEA

-306 PATKM
+306 PNTKI

-339 KAKAAWTVDNPYE
+339 KAKQEWAVDNPYE

-365 TYDLGT
+365 TYDLGN

-388 FRTKSLTP
+388 FRTKDDDT
-396 DPSPMGEGSDCSFIH
+396 FIH
-411 DADVDRF
+411 EKDVDRF
-418 LNLLCKDDKDSLYP
+418 LDLLCKEDKDSLYP
-432 YSNDIF
+432 YSNDTF

-453 SARALSAKLKTHP
+453 SARALSAKLKAHP
-466 VFGMFQIVN
+466 IFGMFQTVN

-490 QMVNKA
+490 KMVYKA

-511 GRLTTGVSIK
+511 GRLTTGVSVK

-551 TCHGRMKEQCY
+551 TNHGRMKEQCY

-609 GSQMKPYDVNKMMGQ
+609 GSQMKPYDVNKMMSQ

-651 TDVELRDFD
+651 TDVELQDFD
-660 ELKKTIGATK
+660 DLKKTIGTTK
-670 AMAKSGDI
+670 AMAKMGDI
-678 DVNNQGFTNE
+678 DVNQQGFTNE
-688 QYEEKEKLEKKPKK
+688 QYAEKEKLEKKKKK
-702 ERTPEEQARL
+702 ELTPEEQARL

-742 AELKEQREQSGTC
+742 AELKNEE
-755 SDSAESRQKST
+755 
-766 EGQLKSEDEE
+766 EE
-776 ITIQNFASLID
+776 ITIDNFSSLID
-787 DQSWEEFMPK
+787 DSSWEEFMPK

-879 EAFKQPL
+879 EEFKQTL
-886 STPRYVTQ
+886 SISRYVDQ
-894 GKVTADVFRPDSHVL
+894 GQVTKDVFLPESHIL

-933 ARAKYGE
+933 AKAKYGE

-960 VCKTPMARSITR
+960 VCKTPMAKSITK

-987 YPDLIQNIS
+987 YPNLIENIS
-996 ERPDAVVNTFRDG
+996 ERPEAVVNTFRDG
-1009 KRFWKINQDE
+1009 KRFWKINQE
-1019 NMKLDAIVGNPPYQV
+1019 TNMKLDAIVSNPPYQV
-1034 MDGGGTG
+1034 MDGGTDRG
-1041 SSAIPVYQKFMALA
+1041 AVPVYQHFVEIA
-1055 KKVKPLYISM
+1055 KKCKPNYISM
-1065 IMPAKW
+1065 IMPARW
-1071 YTGGK
+1071 YAGGR
-1076 GLDDFREEMLN
+1076 GLDEFRESMLS
-1087 DKRITLIA
+1087 DKRVQYLY
-1095 DFDDSRELFPTADI
+1095 DFETSKDLFPTVDI
-1109 AGGICYIG
+1109 AGGLCYFLWHKSNVTPCRVYNVNPLG
-1117 WNSSYKGLCTF
+1117 SYCAERYLDEFPVFVRSNTSIPILKKVTEKSTECLNGL
-1128 VSIKAGIRTSQSRDL
+1128 VLSI
-1143 SDSSVFIREIGAL
+1143 
-1156 KIIEKIK
+1156 
-1163 AHKEAN
+1163 
-1169 MSSAVYSRNPFGFTS
+1169 NPFGFRTYFRGRKDKKDGDIKILTS
-1184 NREGTPNPFP
+1184 EGWGYVSRSEIT
-1194 NSLHMYTSKGWTY
+1194 KGI
-1207 VDKND
+1207 V
-1212 VTSNVNIIGKWKTMM
+1212 NVNKYKIIVGRFVPSNGELNVKPGEGYRVLTTPRILKTDEIN
-1227 SKTGAEHAGQ
+1227 TETYI
-1237 SDCNGMKR
+1237 DT
-1245 VISRIA
+1245 A
-1251 VLSPNEICSES
+1251 VFDTLNEATNYKN
-1262 YLILSAFDNKEEAE
+1262 YLCT
-1276 NLVIYM
+1276 
-1282 KSKFA
+1282 KFA
-1287 RFLLSTILLT
+1287 RYLLRLAITSVNVTRECFT
-1297 QNIAKDKF
+1297 F
-1305 QLIPLQD
+1305 VPMQD
-1312 FSKPWT
+1312 FTRSWT
-1318 DAELYAKY
+1318 DEDLYAKY
-1326 NLTEEEIQFIE
+1326 GLTDEEIALIE
-1337 SMIKP
+1337 FMIKP

>member
-10 SKLIYVFAIDD
+10 SKLIYVFAIND
-21 ERHRDC
+21 ERHSDC

-49 LQQAAHKRIR
+49 LQEAAHKRIG

-69 QLLYTEISIFVRS
+69 QLLYTEVSIFVRS

-95 VLERSGIKRKEF
+95 VLERSGIKRKQF
-107 EGVSGADE
+107 DGVTGADE
-115 WYCCDLETVK
+115 WYCCDLETIK
-125 KAIGAVK
+125 KAISAVK
-132 RGETSLHP
+132 KGETSLHP
-140 SDISQGQSPIIFRPE
+140 SEITKGQSPIIFRPE
-155 QQEAINRTRK
+155 QQEAIDKTRK

-193 EGFAR
+193 EEFKR

-230 KGNGEEFAVL
+230 KGNGEEFKVL
-240 ERQVKAGSKY
+240 EKKVASGSKY

-272 NELFR
+272 NELFS
-277 TAWDFVIVDEA
+277 AKWDFVIVDEA

-306 PATKM
+306 EDTKV

-339 KAKAAWTVDNPYE
+339 KAKQAWATDNPYE

-388 FRTKSLTP
+388 FRTKDDDT
-396 DPSPMGEGSDCSFIH
+396 FVH
-411 DADVDRF
+411 DKDVDRF
-418 LNLLCKDDKDSLYP
+418 LDLLCKEDKDSLYP
-432 YSNDIF
+432 YSNETF

-453 SARALSAKLKTHP
+453 SARVLSAKLRKHP
-466 VFGMFQIVN
+466 VFGMFQTVN

-485 NAEAL
+485 NTEAL
-490 QMVNKA
+490 KMVNEK
-496 IGEDPDETYTITLSC
+496 IGPNPEDTYTITLSC
-511 GRLTTGVSIK
+511 GRLTTGVSVK

-551 TCHGRMKEQCY
+551 TCQGRMKEECY

-609 GSQMKPYDVNKMMGQ
+609 GSKMKPYDVNKMMSQ

-651 TDVELRDFD
+651 TDVELKDFD
-660 ELKKTIGATK
+660 DLKKTIGTTK
-670 AMAKSGDI
+670 AMSKTGDI

-688 QYEEKEKLEKKPKK
+688 QYEEKERLEKKPKK

-742 AELKEQREQSGTC
+742 AELMN
-755 SDSAESRQKST
+755 
-766 EGQLKSEDEE
+766 EDEE
-776 ITIQNFASLID
+776 ITINNFASLID

-812 PDIFREA
+812 PDVFREA

-838 IERISAIF
+838 LERISTIF

-879 EAFKQPL
+879 EEFKQPI
-886 STPRYVTQ
+886 SVPRYVSQ
-894 GKVTADVFRPDSHVL
+894 GKVTEDVFRPDAHVL

-927 RSRVEA
+927 RCRVEEA
-933 ARAKYGE
+933 KQKYGE
-940 VSHGFAMNLWDAT
+940 VGIGFAKSLWDAT

-960 VCKTPMARSITR
+960 VCKTPMARSITK
-972 RTLAGFRNTRVNAQY
+972 RTLAGFRSVRVNVQY
-987 YPDLIQNIS
+987 YKDLIQNIS
-996 ERPDAVVNTFRDG
+996 ERPELVVNTFRDG
-1009 KRFWKINQDE
+1009 KRFWKINNNT

-1034 MDGGGTG
+1034 MDGGAGV
-1041 SSAIPVYQKFMALA
+1041 SAVPVYHRFVDIA
-1055 KKVKPLYISM
+1055 KQSKPNYISM

-1071 YTGGK
+1071 YNGGR
-1076 GLDDFREEMLN
+1076 GLDQFRYNMLH
-1087 DKRITLIA
+1087 DKQLKCLYDYI
-1095 DFDDSRELFPTADI
+1095 DPHDCFPTVDV
-1109 AGGICYIG
+1109 AGGICYFLRDK
-1117 WNSSYKGLCTF
+1117 NYDGLCNF
-1128 VSIKAGIRTSQSRDL
+1128 VSCKSNARISTMRDL
-1143 SDSSVFIREIGAL
+1143 SESEVLIRHQEEISIMSKVQIDGQTYLSNVASSQKPFGLRTYVKPMETGDISLRYNGGVGPYKRELVTVNSELIDKW
-1156 KIIEKIK
+1156 KII
-1163 AHKEAN
+1163 
-1169 MSSAVYSRNPFGFTS
+1169 TS
-1184 NREGTPNPFP
+1184 CLT
-1194 NSLHMYTSKGWTY
+1194 
-1207 VDKND
+1207 
-1212 VTSNVNIIGKWKTMM
+1212 
-1227 SKTGAEHAGQ
+1227 AEHAGET
-1237 SDCNGMKR
+1237 DKNGQKR
-1245 VISRIA
+1245 IFST
-1251 VLSPNEICSES
+1251 LEILEPGTICTET
-1262 YLILSAFDNKEEAE
+1262 YMLLNAFDNLNECVNMLQYLKTRFVRV
-1276 NLVIYM
+1276 LVAM
-1282 KSKFA
+1282 VTATQHLSRSNF
-1287 RFLLSTILLT
+1287 RFV
-1297 QNIAKDKF
+1297 
-1305 QLIPLQD
+1305 PLQD

-1318 DAELYAKY
+1318 DVELYAKY
-1326 NLTEEEIQFIE
+1326 GLTDEETAFIE

>member
-10 SKLIYVFAIDD
+10 SKLIYVFAIND
-21 ERHRDC
+21 ERHKDC

-49 LQQAAHKRIR
+49 LKNAAHKRIR

-107 EGVSGADE
+107 DGVTGADE

-125 KAIGAVK
+125 KAISAVK
-132 RGETSLHP
+132 RGESSLHP
-140 SDISQGQSPIIFRPE
+140 SEITKGQSPIIFRPE
-155 QQEAINRTRK
+155 QQEAITMTHK
-165 RFKKGNQM
+165 RFKKGNKM

-193 EGFAR
+193 EGFTR

-219 FYDRKDYHYGS
+219 FYDKKDYQYGS
-230 KGNGEEFAVL
+230 RGNGGEYSQL
-240 ERQVKAGSKY
+240 ENMVKRGGKY

-266 GKFDKN
+266 GNFDKN
-272 NELFR
+272 DEIFS
-277 TAWDFVIVDEA
+277 TPWDFLIVDEA
-288 HEGTKTELGQN
+288 HEGTKTELGQK

-306 PATKM
+306 PETKV

-320 LFDDYSEEE
+320 LFDDYSDEE

-339 KAKAAWTVDNPYE
+339 KAKQAWVTDNPYE

-365 TYDLGT
+365 TYDLGA

-388 FRTKSLTP
+388 FRSKENDT
-396 DPSPMGEGSDCSFIH
+396 FIH
-411 DADVDRF
+411 EKDVDRF
-418 LNLLCKDDKDSLYP
+418 LDLLCKEDKDSLYP
-432 YSNDIF
+432 YSNDTF

-443 HTLWLVPGVK
+443 HTLWLVPGVS
-453 SARALSAKLKTHP
+453 SARALSKKLKKHP
-466 VFGMFQIVN
+466 TFGCYQIVN

-485 NAEAL
+485 NKDAL
-490 QMVNKA
+490 KMVNDA
-496 IGEDPDETYTITLSC
+496 IGNDPDETYTITLSC

-551 TCHGRMKEQCY
+551 TNHGRMKEQCY

-574 LAETAKVSAKAG
+574 LAESAKVSAKAG

-609 GSQMKPYDVNKMMGQ
+609 GSKMKPYDVNKMMGQ

-651 TDVELRDFD
+651 TEVELRDFED
-660 ELKKTIGATK
+660 LKKTIGTTK
-670 AMAKSGDI
+670 AMAKTGDI

-688 QYEEKEKLEKKPKK
+688 QYEEKERLEKKPKK

-742 AELKEQREQSGTC
+742 AELNN
-755 SDSAESRQKST
+755 
-766 EGQLKSEDEE
+766 EDEE
-776 ITIQNFASLID
+776 ITINSFASLID

-812 PDIFREA
+812 PDVFREA

-828 AADKFTIEER
+828 TADKFTIEER

-846 NTFRNPDKETVLTPW
+846 DTFRNPDKETVLTPW
-861 RVVNMHMSDCLG
+861 KVVNMHMSDCLG

-879 EAFKQPL
+879 ATFKQPL
-886 STPRYVTQ
+886 PVPRYVSQ
-894 GKVTADVFRPDSHVL
+894 GKVTEDVFRPDAHIL

-916 LYPLYVAYNIY
+916 LYPLYVAYSIY

-933 ARAKYGE
+933 AKQKYGE
-940 VSHGFAMNLWDAT
+940 VSHGFAMSLWDAT

-960 VCKTPMARSITR
+960 VCKTPMAKSITK
-972 RTLAGFRNTRVNAQY
+972 RTLAGFRNTKVNAQY
-987 YPDLIQNIS
+987 FPNLISNIT
-996 ERPDAVVNTFRDG
+996 ERQDYVVNRLRDG
-1009 KRFWKINQDE
+1009 KHFWKINNVD
-1019 NMKLDAIVGNPPYQV
+1019 NMELDAIVGNPPYQV
-1034 MDGGGTG
+1034 IDEGNAASDAG
-1041 SSAIPVYQKFMALA
+1041 APIYYKFVNLS
-1055 KKVKPLYISM
+1055 KKTKPKYISM
-1065 IMPAKW
+1065 IMPSKW
-1071 YTGGK
+1071 MVGGRSELSSFLQEMK
-1076 GLDDFREEMLN
+1076 EDVHIAFIKDFRN
-1087 DKRITLIA
+1087 DRYI
-1095 DFDDSRELFPTADI
+1095 FPTAHND
-1109 AGGICYIG
+1109 GGITYFLWDIHKKHAEV
-1117 WNSSYKGLCTF
+1117 NYTYVTMKGTPINR
-1128 VSIKAGIRTSQSRDL
+1128 VSILKNRFSNYIIRDSRIL
-1143 SDSSVFIREIGAL
+1143 PIL
-1156 KIIEKIK
+1156 EK
-1163 AHKEAN
+1163 
-1169 MSSAVYSRNPFGFTS
+1169 V
-1184 NREGTPNPFP
+1184 FP
-1194 NSLHMYTSKGWTY
+1194 NKC
-1207 VDKND
+1207 
-1212 VTSNVNIIGKWKTMM
+1212 I
-1227 SKTGAEHAGQ
+1227 
-1237 SDCNGMKR
+1237 
-1245 VISRIA
+1245 
-1251 VLSPNEICSES
+1251 
-1262 YLILSAFDNKEEAE
+1262 EE
-1276 NLVIYM
+1276 
-1282 KSKFA
+1282 
-1287 RFLLSTILLT
+1287 
-1297 QNIAKDKF
+1297 KDKF
-1305 QLIPLQD
+1305 SYIVTKTRPFGLRKDIFNSPENYPNSQLSMEMFKGAYKLYGVKGKKGGAKRMIGYITLSDVIDKYEALNKYKIFFTTTYSSDAVTPPDYIKANKRELCTETFLVIGPFDSEKEMNNCASYMDTLFFKFLLFIGHGTMQVNQAVFSYIPLQD
-1312 FSKPWT
+1312 FTHPWS
-1318 DAELYAKY
+1318 DADLYAKY
-1326 NLTEEEIQFIE
+1326 GLTNEEISFIE

-1342 ME
+1342 IE

>member
-10 SKLIYVFAIDD
+10 SKLIYVFAINDD
-21 ERHRDC
+21 RHNDC

-41 DLFNNAES
+41 DLFNNAMA
-49 LQQAAHKRIR
+49 LQEAAHKRIR

-125 KAIGAVK
+125 RAIAAVK
-132 RGETSLHP
+132 KGEASLHP
-140 SDISQGQSPIIFRPE
+140 SDITQGQTPIIFRPE
-155 QQEAINRTRK
+155 QQEAINKTRK

-193 EGFAR
+193 EVFER

-230 KGNGEEFAVL
+230 RDNGEEFHVL
-240 ERQVKAGSKY
+240 ERQTKSGGKY

-272 NELFR
+272 NEIFK
-277 TAWDFVIVDEA
+277 TPWDFVIVDEA

-306 PATKM
+306 DNTKV

-339 KAKAAWTVDNPYE
+339 KAKQEWTVDNPYE

-365 TYDLGT
+365 TYDLGN
-371 LMSEYV
+371 LMSEYM

-388 FRTKSLTP
+388 FRTKDDDT
-396 DPSPMGEGSDCSFIH
+396 FVH
-411 DADVDRF
+411 DTDVDRF
-418 LNLLCKDDKDSLYP
+418 LTLLCKEDKDSLYP
-432 YSNDIF
+432 YSNDTF

-453 SARALSAKLKTHP
+453 AARALSAKLKTHP

-490 QMVNKA
+490 KMVNKA

-551 TCHGRMKEQCY
+551 TSHGRMKEQCY

-609 GSQMKPYDVNKMMGQ
+609 GSQMKPYDVNKMMSQ

-651 TDVELRDFD
+651 TDVELKDFD
-660 ELKKTIGATK
+660 DLKKTIGTTK
-670 AMAKSGDI
+670 AMAKTGDI
-678 DVNNQGFTNE
+678 DVNNQGFTKE
-688 QYEEKEKLEKKPKK
+688 QYEEKEKLEKKKK
-702 ERTPEEQARL
+702 KDLTPEEKARL
-712 DELKAMSNQRRNAI
+712 DELKAMSNQRKNAI

-742 AELKEQREQSGTC
+742 AELKN
-755 SDSAESRQKST
+755 
-766 EGQLKSEDEE
+766 EDEE
-776 ITIQNFASLID
+776 ITIDNFASLID
-787 DQSWEEFMPK
+787 DNSWEEFMPK

-879 EAFKQPL
+879 EEFKQPL
-886 STPRYVTQ
+886 SVPRYVDQ
-894 GKVTADVFRPDSHVL
+894 GQVTKDVFRPDAHIL

-916 LYPLYVAYNIY
+916 LYPLYVAYNVY

-933 ARAKYGE
+933 AKQKYGE
-940 VSHGFAMNLWDAT
+940 VLHGFSMNLWDAT

-960 VCKTPMARSITR
+960 VCKTPMAKSITK
-972 RTLAGFRNTRVNAQY
+972 RTLAGFRATRVNAQY
-987 YPDLIQNIS
+987 YPNLIENIS
-996 ERPDAVVNTFRDG
+996 ECPEVVVNTFRDG
-1009 KRFWKINQDE
+1009 KHFWKINQDTS
-1019 NMKLDAIVGNPPYQV
+1019 MKLDAIVGNPPYQV
-1034 MDGGGTG
+1034 MDGGAGV
-1041 SSAIPVYQKFMALA
+1041 SAIPVYHRFVEIA
-1055 KKVKPLYISM
+1055 KESKPNYISM

-1071 YTGGK
+1071 YNGGR
-1076 GLDDFREEMLN
+1076 GLEQFRYDMLH
-1087 DKRITLIA
+1087 DKQLRSLY
-1095 DFDDSRELFPTADI
+1095 DYVDPHDCFPTVDV
-1109 AGGICYIG
+1109 AGGICYFLRD
-1117 WNSSYKGLCTF
+1117 NHYDGLCNF
-1128 VSIKAGIRTSQSRDL
+1128 VSCKAGSRIATKRNLDESEVLIRHQEELSIMNKVQKEDQSYFSSTVFSQ
-1143 SDSSVFIREIGAL
+1143 
-1156 KIIEKIK
+1156 K
-1163 AHKEAN
+1163 
-1169 MSSAVYSRNPFGFTS
+1169 PFGL
-1184 NREGTPNPFP
+1184 R
-1194 NSLHMYTSKGWTY
+1194 TY
-1207 VDKND
+1207 VKPLEQGDIKLRYNGGIGPYNSD
-1212 VTSNVNIIGKWKTMM
+1212 LVTVNKELIGKWKIIT
-1227 SKTGAEHAGQ
+1227 SCLTAEHAGET
-1237 SDCNGMKR
+1237 DKNGQKR
-1245 VISRIA
+1245 IFST
-1251 VLSPNEICSES
+1251 LEILEPGTICTET
-1262 YLILSAFDNKEEAE
+1262 YMLLNVFDNQQECINMLQFLKTRFVRAMVAMVTATQH
-1276 NLVIYM
+1276 L
-1282 KSKFA
+1282 SKANF
-1287 RFLLSTILLT
+1287 RFV
-1297 QNIAKDKF
+1297 
-1305 QLIPLQD
+1305 PLQD
-1312 FSKPWT
+1312 FTRSWT
-1318 DAELYAKY
+1318 DADLYEKY
-1326 NLTEEEIQFIE
+1326 GLTEDEVSFIE

>member
-10 SKLIYVFAIDD
+10 SRLIYIFAIGD
-21 ERHRDC
+21 EWHKDC
-27 LKIGETTIDEDDGS
+27 LKIGETTLEEDNG
-41 DLFNNAES
+41 DLLSPNDPL
-49 LQQAAHKRIR
+49 LQEAARKRID

-69 QLLYTEISIFVRS
+69 QLLHTELTIYIKGGTICS
-82 GMIMTFND
+82 FND
-90 KQVHK
+90 KQVHT
-95 VLERSGIKRKEF
+95 VLERSGIKKKVF
-107 EGVSGADE
+107 DTVKGANE
-115 WYCCDLETVK
+115 WYCCDLETAK
-125 KAIGAVK
+125 NAIKAVK
-132 RGETSLHP
+132 NGQTSLKP
-140 SDISQGQSPIIFRPE
+140 GDITTEQTPIVFRPE
-155 QQEAINRTRK
+155 QSKAIEMTIKQFK
-165 RFKKGNQM
+165 RSNQM

-178 MRFGKTLSALQVVKE
+178 MRFGKTLSALEVVK
-193 EGFAR
+193 
-198 TLILTHRPV
+198 
-207 VDKGWFEDFGKI
+207 WFEDFQKI
-219 FYDRKDYHYGS
+219 FFDRKDYHYGS
-230 KGNGEEFAVL
+230 KNKGELFGKL
-240 ERQVKAGSKY
+240 EQLAAKGDKY
-250 VYFASMQD
+250 VFFASMQD
-258 LRGSEQVG
+258 LRGSDLVG
-266 GKFDKN
+266 GKFEKN
-272 NELFR
+272 SEIFDAL
-277 TAWDFVIVDEA
+277 WDFLIVDEA
-288 HEGTKTELGQN
+288 HEGTQTELGKN
-299 VLKELIK
+299 VVNELIK
-306 PATKM
+306 PQTKV
-311 LQLSGTPFN
+311 LRLSGTPFN
-320 LFDDYSEEE
+320 LLDDYSENE

-339 KAKAAWTVDNPYE
+339 KAKAEWDLTHMGDPNPYE
-352 PNPYASLPAINIY
+352 SLPAINIY
-365 TYDLGT
+365 TYDLGN

-388 FRTKSLTP
+388 FRTKDDDSL
-396 DPSPMGEGSDCSFIH
+396 IH
-411 DADVDRF
+411 EKDVDRF
-418 LNLLCKDDKDSLYP
+418 LDLLCKDDKDSLYP
-432 YSNDIF
+432 YSRDEF

-443 HTLWLVPGVK
+443 HTLWVVPGVA
-453 SARALSAKLKTHP
+453 SARALSAKLKAHP
-466 VFGMFQIVN
+466 VFGLFKVVN

-490 QMVNKA
+490 KMVNDA
-496 IGEDPDETYTITLSC
+496 IGPDPDETYTITLSC

-521 PWTAVFMMAGSFSTS
+521 PWTAVFMMAGTFSTS

-574 LAETAKVSAKAG
+574 LAETAKVSAKVG
-586 KQTEEDRRILG
+586 KQTDEDRKILG

-609 GSQMKPYDVNKMMGQ
+609 GSQMKPYDVNKMMSQ

-651 TDVELRDFD
+651 TDVELKDFD
-660 ELKKTIGATK
+660 ELKKTIGVTK
-670 AMAKSGDI
+670 AMAKTGDI
-678 DVNNQGFTNE
+678 DVNKQGFTNE
-688 QYEEKEKLEKKPKK
+688 QYAEKERLEKKPKK

-712 DELKAMSNQRRNAI
+712 DELKAMSDQRRNAI

-742 AELKEQREQSGTC
+742 AELKNEE
-755 SDSAESRQKST
+755 
-766 EGQLKSEDEE
+766 EE
-776 ITIQNFASLID
+776 ITINNFASLID

-797 GVDKEKF
+797 GVDKERF
-804 EKFKKYYD
+804 EKFKKYYE
-812 PDIFREA
+812 PDVFREA

-828 AADKFTIEER
+828 VADNFTIEER
-838 IERISAIF
+838 IERIASIF

-879 EAFKQPL
+879 EDFKEML
-886 STPRYVTQ
+886 SVPRYVDQ
-894 GKVTADVFRPDSHVL
+894 GHVTKDVFRTDSHIL

-927 RSRVEA
+927 RCRVEEA
-933 ARAKYGE
+933 KAKYGE
-940 VSHGFAMNLWDAT
+940 VGIGFAKSLWDAT

-960 VCKTPMARSITR
+960 VCKTPMAKSITK
-972 RTLAGFRNTRVNAQY
+972 RTLAGFRTVRVNAQY
-987 YPDLIQNIS
+987 YKDLIKNIS
-996 ERPDAVVNTFRDG
+996 ERPEAVVNTFRDG
-1009 KRFWKINQDE
+1009 KHFWKINNDT

-1041 SSAIPVYQKFMALA
+1041 SSAVPVYQKFMSLA
-1055 KKVKPLYISM
+1055 KKIKPFYISM

-1087 DKRITLIA
+1087 DKRIAFIA
-1095 DFDDSRELFPTADI
+1095 DFNDSRELFPTADI
-1109 AGGICYIG
+1109 AGGICYLA
-1117 WNSSYKGLCTF
+1117 WNSSHKGLCEF
-1128 VSIKAGIRTSQSRDL
+1128 VSIKGGNRIKQERDL

-1163 AHKEAN
+1163 SYKEKD
-1169 MSSAVYSRNPFGFTS
+1169 MSMVVYSRNPFGFTS
-1184 NREGTPNPFP
+1184 NQDGNAAPFP
-1194 NSLHMYTSKGWTY
+1194 NSVHMFTSKGWTY
-1207 VDKND
+1207 VKLSD
-1212 VTSNVNIIGKWKTMM
+1212 VSSNVDLIGKWKTMM

-1237 SDCNGMKR
+1237 SDSKGMKR
-1245 VISRIA
+1245 VISRIG

-1262 YLILSAFDNKEEAE
+1262 YLLLSVFDSKEEAE
-1276 NLVIYM
+1276 NLVGYM
-1282 KSKFA
+1282 KTKFA
-1287 RFLLSTILLT
+1287 RFLLSSILLT

-1312 FSKPWT
+1312 FTKPWT
-1318 DAELYAKY
+1318 DAELYTKY
-1326 NLTEEEIQFIE
+1326 GLTDEEIAFIE

>member
-10 SKLIYVFAIDD
+10 SKLIYVFAIND
-21 ERHRDC
+21 ERHSDC

-41 DLFNNAES
+41 NLFGNTEA
-49 LQQAAHKRIR
+49 LQEAAHKRIR

-69 QLLYTEISIFVRS
+69 QLLYTEISIFVRN

-107 EGVSGADE
+107 EGVTGADE

-125 KAIGAVK
+125 KAISAVK
-132 RGETSLHP
+132 NGETSLHP
-140 SDISQGQSPIIFRPE
+140 SDITQKQSPIIFRPE
-155 QQEAINRTRK
+155 QQEAISKTRK

-193 EGFAR
+193 EEFAR

-230 KGNGEEFAVL
+230 KGNGELFENL
-240 ERQVKAGSKY
+240 ERMVSKGGKY

-272 NELFR
+272 NELFK
-277 TAWDFVIVDEA
+277 AIWDFVIVDEA

-306 PATKM
+306 PNTKV

-339 KAKAAWTVDNPYE
+339 KAKQAWAVDNPYE

-365 TYDLGT
+365 TYDLGS
-371 LMSEYV
+371 LMSDYV
-377 EDEKAFNFREF
+377 EDERAFNFREF
-388 FRTKSLTP
+388 FRTK
-396 DPSPMGEGSDCSFIH
+396 DDDSFIH
-411 DADVDRF
+411 ERDVERF
-418 LNLLCKDDKDSLYP
+418 LDLLCKDDKESLYP
-432 YSNDIF
+432 YSNDTF

-453 SARALSAKLKTHP
+453 SARALSIKLKSHP
-466 VFGMFQIVN
+466 IFGKFQIVN

-490 QMVNKA
+490 QMVNNA

-551 TCHGRMKEQCY
+551 TNHGRMKEQCY

-651 TDVELRDFD
+651 TDVELKDFD
-660 ELKKTIGATK
+660 ELKKTIGQTK

-688 QYEEKEKLEKKPKK
+688 QYEEKECLEKKPKK

-742 AELKEQREQSGTC
+742 AELK
-755 SDSAESRQKST
+755 
-766 EGQLKSEDEE
+766 SEDEE
-776 ITIQNFASLID
+776 ITIHNFASLID

-804 EKFKKYYD
+804 DKFKKYYD

-838 IERISAIF
+838 IERIAAIF

-879 EAFKQPL
+879 EEFKNTL
-886 STPRYVTQ
+886 SIPRYVEQ
-894 GKVTADVFRPDSHVL
+894 GKVTKDVFRPDAHIL

-933 ARAKYGE
+933 AKAKYGE
-940 VSHGFAMNLWDAT
+940 VSHDFAKNLWDAT

-960 VCKTPMARSITR
+960 VCKTPMAKSITK
-972 RTLAGFRNTRVNAQY
+972 RTLAGFRDTKVNAQY
-987 YPDLIQNIS
+987 YPKLIENIS
-996 ERPDAVVNTFRDG
+996 ERPEAVVNTFRDG
-1009 KRFWKINQDE
+1009 KHFWKINDQT
-1019 NMKLDAIVGNPPYQV
+1019 NMKFDAIVGNPPYQEL
-1034 MDGGGTG
+1034 DGGNNA
-1041 SSAIPVYQKFMALA
+1041 SAMPVYQHFVNAARLI
-1055 KKVKPLYISM
+1055 KPTYISM
-1065 IMPAKW
+1065 IMPSRW
-1071 YTGGK
+1071 CVSGR
-1076 GLDDFREEMLN
+1076 GLDAFRESMLTDIHFSKMFDFRN
-1087 DKRITLIA
+1087 GGDCFPGIRI
-1095 DFDDSRELFPTADI
+1095 
-1109 AGGICYIG
+1109 GGGVCYIL
-1117 WNSSYKGLCTF
+1117 W
-1128 VSIKAGIRTSQSRDL
+1128 
-1143 SDSSVFIREIGAL
+1143 DSKYEDGKIEI
-1156 KIIEKIK
+1156 
-1163 AHKEAN
+1163 AN
-1169 MSSAVYSRNPFGFTS
+1169 MPRNKSSQLRPKKDFGLDFLIRDNIVRSIIYKVFAFDEPKMSSLSFSQKPFGFRTNFMGYKDIGEIKIYTKKERVGFGYVS
-1184 NREGTPNPFP
+1184 REEVT
-1194 NSLHMYTSKGWTY
+1194 
-1207 VDKND
+1207 KNAEFID
-1212 VTSNVNIIGKWKTMM
+1212 EWQVVTSRSTSVPEEDN
-1227 SKTGAEHAGQ
+1227 GQ
-1237 SDCNGMKR
+1237 VLR
-1245 VISRIA
+1245 EVQTFISEPGS
-1251 VLSPNEICSES
+1251 VVTES
-1262 YLILSAFDNKEEAE
+1262 YVVVASFKQEQ
-1276 NLVIYM
+1276 
-1282 KSKFA
+1282 FA
-1287 RFLLSTILLT
+1287 RNCLSYLKTKFFRILCQVTIVSPDVSARTFDLVP
-1297 QNIAKDKF
+1297 I
-1305 QLIPLQD
+1305 QD
-1312 FSKPWT
+1312 FSRPWT
-1318 DAELYAKY
+1318 DDNLYKKY
-1326 NLTEEEIQFIE
+1326 GLEDDEITFIE
-1337 SMIKP
+1337 SNIKS
-1342 ME
+1342 MK

>member
-10 SKLIYVFAIDD
+10 SKLIYVFAIND
-21 ERHRDC
+21 ERHSDC

-49 LQQAAHKRIR
+49 LQEPAHKRIR

-125 KAIGAVK
+125 KAISAVK
-132 RGETSLHP
+132 KGETSLHP
-140 SDISQGQSPIIFRPE
+140 SDIIKGLSPIIFRPE
-155 QQEAINRTRK
+155 QQEAIDKTRK

-193 EGFAR
+193 EEFKR

-230 KGNGEEFAVL
+230 KGNGEEFNVL
-240 ERQVKAGSKY
+240 EKKVTSGSKY

-272 NELFR
+272 NELFS
-277 TAWDFVIVDEA
+277 AKWDFVIVDEA

-306 PATKM
+306 EGTKV

-339 KAKAAWTVDNPYE
+339 KAKQAWATDNPYE

-388 FRTKSLTP
+388 FRTKDDDT
-396 DPSPMGEGSDCSFIH
+396 FVH
-411 DADVDRF
+411 DKDVDRF
-418 LNLLCKDDKDSLYP
+418 LDLLCKEDQDTLYP
-432 YSNDIF
+432 YSNDTF

-443 HTLWLVPGVK
+443 HTLWLVPGIK
-453 SARALSAKLKTHP
+453 SALALSAKLRKHP
-466 VFGMFQIVN
+466 VFGMFQTVN

-485 NAEAL
+485 NTEAL
-490 QMVNKA
+490 KMVNEK
-496 IGEDPDETYTITLSC
+496 IGPNPEETYTITLSC
-511 GRLTTGVSIK
+511 GRLTTGVSVK

-551 TCHGRMKEQCY
+551 TCQGRMKEQCY

-609 GSQMKPYDVNKMMGQ
+609 GSKMKPYDVNKMMSQ

-660 ELKKTIGATK
+660 DLKKTIGTTK
-670 AMAKSGDI
+670 AMAKTGDI

-688 QYEEKEKLEKKPKK
+688 QYEEKERLEKKPKK

-742 AELKEQREQSGTC
+742 AELKN
-755 SDSAESRQKST
+755 K
-766 EGQLKSEDEE
+766 DEE
-776 ITIQNFASLID
+776 ITINNFSSLID

-812 PDIFREA
+812 PDVFREA

-879 EAFKQPL
+879 DEFKQPL
-886 STPRYVTQ
+886 SVPRYVSQ
-894 GKVTADVFRPDSHVL
+894 GKVTEDVFRPDAHVL

-927 RSRVEA
+927 RCRVEEA
-933 ARAKYGE
+933 KQKYGE
-940 VSHGFAMNLWDAT
+940 VGIGFAKSLWDAT

-960 VCKTPMARSITR
+960 VCKTPMARSITK
-972 RTLAGFRNTRVNAQY
+972 RTLAGFRPVRVNAQY
-987 YPDLIQNIS
+987 YKDLIQNIS
-996 ERPDAVVNTFRDG
+996 ERPELVVNTFRDG
-1009 KRFWKINQDE
+1009 KRFWKINNNE
-1019 NMKLDAIVGNPPYQV
+1019 NMKLDAIVSNPPYQV
-1034 MDGGGTG
+1034 MDGGTDRG
-1041 SSAIPVYQKFMALA
+1041 AVPVYQHFVEIA
-1055 KKVKPLYISM
+1055 KQCKPNYISM
-1065 IMPAKW
+1065 IMPARW
-1071 YTGGK
+1071 YAGGR
-1076 GLDDFREEMLN
+1076 GLDDFREVMLS
-1087 DKRITLIA
+1087 DKRIQSLF
-1095 DFDDSRELFPTADI
+1095 DFETSKDLFPTVDI
-1109 AGGICYIG
+1109 AGGLCYFLWHKTNTSPCRVYNVSPFG
-1117 WNSSYKGLCTF
+1117 SYSAERYLDEFPVF
-1128 VSIKAGIRTSQSRDL
+1128 VRSNTSVPILKKVTAQTSQYLNSLVL
-1143 SDSSVFIREIGAL
+1143 SI
-1156 KIIEKIK
+1156 
-1163 AHKEAN
+1163 
-1169 MSSAVYSRNPFGFTS
+1169 NPFGFRTYYRGRSEKKAGDIKILTS
-1184 NREGTPNPFP
+1184 EGW
-1194 NSLHMYTSKGWTY
+1194 SYVSKGEINKGTDY
-1207 VDKND
+1207 VDKYKII
-1212 VTSNVNIIGKWKTMM
+1212 VGRFVPSNGELNVKPGEGYRVLTTPRILKTDEIN
-1227 SKTGAEHAGQ
+1227 TETYI
-1237 SDCNGMKR
+1237 DT
-1245 VISRIA
+1245 A
-1251 VLSPNEICSES
+1251 VFDTLDEATNYKN
-1262 YLILSAFDNKEEAE
+1262 YLCT
-1276 NLVIYM
+1276 
-1282 KSKFA
+1282 KFA
-1287 RFLLSTILLT
+1287 RYLLRQAITSVNVTRECFAFVPI
-1297 QNIAKDKF
+1297 
-1305 QLIPLQD
+1305 QD
-1312 FSKPWT
+1312 FTRPWT
-1318 DAELYAKY
+1318 DTELYAKY
-1326 NLTEEEIQFIE
+1326 GLTEEEKALIE
-1337 SMIKP
+1337 AMIKP
-1342 ME
+1342 IE

>member
-10 SKLIYVFAIDD
+10 SRLIYIFAIGD
-21 ERHRDC
+21 EWHKDC
-27 LKIGETTIDEDDGS
+27 LKIGETTLEEDNGDLLAPNDPLLQEAARNRID
-41 DLFNNAES
+41 
-49 LQQAAHKRIR
+49 

-69 QLLYTEISIFVRS
+69 QLLHTELTIYIKGGTVCS
-82 GMIMTFND
+82 FND
-90 KQVHK
+90 KQVHA
-95 VLERSGIKRKEF
+95 VLERSGIKKKVF
-107 EGVSGADE
+107 DTVKGANE
-115 WYCCDLETVK
+115 WYCCDLETAK
-125 KAIGAVK
+125 NAIRAVK
-132 RGETSLHP
+132 IGQTSLKP
-140 SDISQGQSPIIFRPE
+140 GDISTEQTPIVFRPE
-155 QQEAINRTRK
+155 QTKAIEQTIKQFRK
-165 RFKKGNQM
+165 SNQM

-178 MRFGKTLSALQVVKE
+178 MRFGKTLSALEVVKRE
-193 EGFAR
+193 QFTR

-207 VDKGWFEDFGKI
+207 VDEGWFEDFNKI
-219 FYDRKDYHYGS
+219 FYNRKDYHYGS
-230 KGNGEEFAVL
+230 RNKGELFGNL
-240 ERQVKAGSKY
+240 ERLAVKGDKY

-258 LRGSEQVG
+258 LRGSDLVG
-266 GKFDKN
+266 GKFEKN
-272 NELFR
+272 TEIFD
-277 TAWDFVIVDEA
+277 APWDFLIVDEA
-288 HEGTKTELGQN
+288 HEGTQTELGKN
-299 VLKELIK
+299 VVNELIK
-306 PATKM
+306 QDTKV
-311 LQLSGTPFN
+311 LRLSGTPFN
-320 LFDDYSEEE
+320 LLDDYSEDE

-339 KAKAAWTVDNPYE
+339 RAKAEWDLTHFGDPNPYE
-352 PNPYASLPAINIY
+352 SLPAINIY
-365 TYDLGT
+365 TYDLGN

-388 FRTKSLTP
+388 FRTK
-396 DPSPMGEGSDCSFIH
+396 DDDSFVH
-411 DADVDRF
+411 EKDVQHF
-418 LNLLCKDDKDSLYP
+418 LDLLCKDDKESLYP
-432 YSNDIF
+432 YSCNEF
-438 RRIFR
+438 RKIFR
-443 HTLWLVPGVK
+443 HTLWVVPGVK
-453 SARALSAKLKTHP
+453 AARALSAKLKAHSIFSAFT
-466 VFGMFQIVN
+466 IVN

-490 QMVNKA
+490 KMVNDA
-496 IGEDPDETYTITLSC
+496 IGPDPDETYTITLSC

-551 TCHGRMKEQCY
+551 TWHGRRKEQCY

-574 LAETAKVSAKAG
+574 LAETAKVSAKVG
-586 KQTEEDRRILG
+586 KQTDEDRKILG

-651 TDVELRDFD
+651 TEVELKDFD

-670 AMAKSGDI
+670 AMGKTGDI

-688 QYEEKEKLEKKPKK
+688 QYEEKERLEKKPKK

-742 AELKEQREQSGTC
+742 AELKNE
-755 SDSAESRQKST
+755 
-766 EGQLKSEDEE
+766 EE
-776 ITIQNFASLID
+776 ITINNFASLID

-797 GVDKEKF
+797 GVDKAKF
-804 EKFKKYYD
+804 EKFKKYYE
-812 PDIFREA
+812 PDVFREA

-838 IERISAIF
+838 IERIATIF

-873 GWCFYD
+873 GWCFWD
-879 EAFKQPL
+879 EDFKQML
-886 STPRYVTQ
+886 SVPRYVDQ
-894 GKVTADVFRPDSHVL
+894 GQVTKDVFRTDAHIL

-927 RSRVEA
+927 RSRVEEA
-933 ARAKYGE
+933 KKKYGE
-940 VSHGFAMNLWDAT
+940 VGIGFAKSLWDAT

-960 VCKTPMARSITR
+960 VCKTPMAKSITK
-972 RTLAGFRNTRVNAQY
+972 RTLAGFRDTRVNAQY
-987 YPDLIQNIS
+987 YKNLIENIS
-996 ERPDAVVNTFRDG
+996 ERPEAVVNTFRDG
-1009 KRFWKINQDE
+1009 KHFWKINNNP

-1041 SSAIPVYQKFMALA
+1041 SSAVPVYQKFMSLA
-1055 KKVKPLYISM
+1055 KKMKPFNISM

-1087 DKRITLIA
+1087 DKRIAFIA

-1109 AGGICYIG
+1109 AGGICYLA
-1117 WNSSYKGLCTF
+1117 WNSSHNGLCEF
-1128 VSIKAGIRTSQSRDL
+1128 VSVKGGNRIKQERDL

-1163 AHKEAN
+1163 AHKEKD
-1169 MSSAVYSRNPFGFTS
+1169 MSMVVYSRNPFGFTS
-1184 NREGTPNPFP
+1184 NQDGNAAPFP
-1194 NSLHMYTSKGWTY
+1194 DSVHMFTSKGWTY
-1207 VDKND
+1207 VKLSD
-1212 VTSNVNIIGKWKTMM
+1212 VSSNADLIGKWKTMM

-1237 SDCNGMKR
+1237 SDSKGMKR
-1245 VISRIA
+1245 VISRIG

-1262 YLILSAFDNKEEAE
+1262 YLLLSVFDSKEEAE
-1276 NLVIYM
+1276 NLVSYM
-1282 KSKFA
+1282 KTKFA
-1287 RFLLSTILLT
+1287 RFLLSSILLT

-1326 NLTEEEIQFIE
+1326 GLTDEETRFIE